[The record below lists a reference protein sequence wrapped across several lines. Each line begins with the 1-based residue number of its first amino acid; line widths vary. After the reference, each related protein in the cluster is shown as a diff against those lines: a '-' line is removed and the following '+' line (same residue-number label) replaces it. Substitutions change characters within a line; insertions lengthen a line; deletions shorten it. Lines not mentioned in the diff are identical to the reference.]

1 MGTDKPES
9 LLKGKD
15 IKFGAWKVYEL
26 EVNNGDYT
34 TLDDFDSSKTLDI
47 AVMVKKDTRT
57 SVTVTILLNKVTVA
71 DAGVTVTTPVLLFVV
86 GMPA

>member
-26 EVNNGDYT
+26 EMNNGDYA

-47 AVMVKKDTRT
+47 ATMVKKDTRT

-71 DAGVTVTTPVLLFVV
+71 DAGVTVTTPVLLFAV
-86 GMPA
+86 GIPT

>member
-57 SVTVTILLNKVTVA
+57 NVTVTILLNKVTVA